1 MIAIYKR
8 DLRAYFTSPLGYVF
22 IAAFLILINGAFY
35 ITCVIAGTNQL
46 SAVYR
51 VMLYA
56 LIVVVPLLTMR
67 TFSEDYKQRTDQLLL
82 TSPVKPSGIVI
93 GKFLAAYTVFV
104 IALALTLVQ
113 LIIVASFGT
122 PNFASAFG
130 NYIAILAAAA
140 VYIAIGVFISS
151 LTENQLIAA
160 IASLGIFVGLL
171 LLDFSYSLIKI
182 ESVRTLIYWVSI
194 YRRFNTFY
202 MGVFSVSDFV
212 YYVSAAAVFIF
223 LTIRALERKRWS

>member
-22 IAAFLILINGAFY
+22 IAAFLIIINGAFY
-35 ITCVIAGTNQL
+35 ITCVVAGTNQL

-51 VMLYA
+51 IMLYA

-67 TFSEDYKQRTDQLLL
+67 TLSEDYKQRTDQLLL
-82 TSPVKPSGIVI
+82 TSPVKASGIVI

-113 LIIVASFGT
+113 LLIVVRFGT
-122 PNFASAFG
+122 PNIASALG

-140 VYIAIGVFISS
+140 VYISIGVFISS

-160 IASLGIFVGLL
+160 IASLGIFVGLFLMDMAYGVVKTELVRSL
-171 LLDFSYSLIKI
+171 L
-182 ESVRTLIYWVSI
+182 YWVSI

-212 YYVSAAAVFIF
+212 YYISAAAVFIF

>member
-22 IAAFLILINGAFY
+22 IAAFLAIINGAFY
-35 ITCVIAGTNQL
+35 VTCVLAGQNQL
-46 SAVYR
+46 NTVYEI
-51 VMLYA
+51 MLYA
-56 LIVVVPLLTMR
+56 LVIVVPLLTMR
-67 TFSEDYKQRTDQLLL
+67 TLSEDYKQRTDQLLL
-82 TSPVKPSGIVI
+82 TSPVKASGIVL
-93 GKFLAAYTVFV
+93 GKFFAAYTVFV

-113 LIIVASFGT
+113 LLIVSAFGT

-140 VYIAIGVFISS
+140 VYISIGVFISS

-171 LLDFSYSLIKI
+171 LLDFAYSVIPSYAIKVI
-182 ESVRTLIYWVSI
+182 IYWISI

-202 MGVFSVSDFV
+202 LGVFSVSDFIF
-212 YYVSAAAVFIF
+212 YVSAAAVFIF